1 MANVVGNLNSIYQNI
16 VYADANK
23 VDGNVEGPT
32 FVGIEVER
40 LSSLSSTSHKN
51 EA

>member
-1 MANVVGNLNSIYQNI
+1 MVEKLNSIYPNI

-32 FVGIEVER
+32 FVGIEAER
-40 LSSLSSTSHKN
+40 SSSLSSTSHKN
-51 EA
+51 DA